1 MAKPE
6 NVYVKVVV
14 TGTRTVKDMNREF
27 EKLLDSTAKL
37 KDYFKDLETTSKFLD
52 AGYEPPPIPE
62 LSPMSKAFG
71 TYLTPEE
78 ELALKEDTLKVEEA
92 LKETTAERLK
102 AQEDLG
108 EAARD
113 YFQSARNT
121 TAILGVLDI
130 DEDKFAELRAEME
143 NIVRS
148 GSAAGFKA
156 AITGGDV
163 RAVFEDTLA
172 NIATAAFMEAAG
184 NRLSSLLVG
193 GGIPFIPFLQKGG
206 YTGEYEGLAYLHR
219 HEFVINEDIFKKV
232 REHAGHSTSI
242 PASILRPPAA
252 APGASQAL
260 SRADIGNLVKDITR
274 AVKNSITVELKGKAG
289 RMFDVF
295 VHDSCE
301 RGRMWKDVHV
311 SK

>member
-14 TGTRTVKDMNREF
+14 TGTRTVKEMNREF

-37 KDYFKDLETTSKFLD
+37 KDYFKDLEETSKFLD
-52 AGYEPPPIPE
+52 EGYEPPPTPE

-92 LKETTAERLK
+92 LKEMAEERLK
-102 AQEDLG
+102 AAEDL
-108 EAARD
+108 ADAYRD
-113 YFQSARNT
+113 YLQSARST
-121 TAILGVLDI
+121 TAALGVLEI

-156 AITGGDV
+156 AITSGDV

-184 NRLSSLLVG
+184 NRLASLLVG

-219 HEFVINEDIFKKV
+219 HEFVINEDLFKKM

-242 PASILRPPAA
+242 PASIFKPPVAA
-252 APGASQAL
+252 HGASQGL
-260 SRADIGNLVKDITR
+260 SRSDRESLVNEVAKTVR
-274 AVKNSITVELKGKAG
+274 NSITVELKGKAG

-295 VHDSCE
+295 VHDACE